1 MKKYLTLSFIV
12 LSCIYCANVNAQSA
26 KVGYL
31 TIERVVMLMPEMD
44 AIRSEL
50 RDFQGK
56 INSQIQVKYEALQSK
71 IADYE
76 TLVGGLDQE
85 AKLAREK
92 ELESMDRDLQK
103 YRQDAQQASAQKE
116 NKLLAPVYDRIQ
128 GAIDAVAKE
137 HGYEQ
142 VFRAETMLYTA
153 NGEDIFELVI
163 KQLGIEIPET
173 DNQH

>member
-1 MKKYLTLSFIV
+1 MKKCLTLSFIV
-12 LSCIYCANVNAQSA
+12 LSCIYCANVNAQST

-50 RDFQGK
+50 QDFQGK
-56 INSQIQVKYEALQSK
+56 INSQIQVKYESLQSK

-76 TLVGGLDQE
+76 SLLEGLDQE
-85 AKLAREK
+85 IKLAREK
-92 ELESMDRDLQK
+92 EIQSLDRDLQK
-103 YRQDAQQASAQKE
+103 YRLEAQQASSQKE
-116 NKLLAPVYDRIQ
+116 NKLLEPVYKRIQ
-128 GAIDAVAKE
+128 EAIDAVAKE

-163 KQLGIEIPET
+163 KNLGIELPQMA
-173 DNQH
+173 N